1 VAVTATERNEA
12 MTEKFDTEIDAIR
25 TVLTTLQP
33 LAPDVRLAVLEY
45 VLKRLDLPLSRVL
58 GSPPSSN
65 SSIIERI
72 DASLEA
78 ASPQTEKV
86 IHLKELKEQ
95 KKPKSAIEMAV
106 LVAYYLSHSV
116 APKDRKTSIST
127 KDIETYFKIAGYK
140 LPTAPAFTLPNA
152 KNAGYL
158 DSVGH
163 GEYKLNPVGYNLVVH
178 SLPRTK

>member
-1 VAVTATERNEA
+1 MPET
-12 MTEKFDTEIDAIR
+12 FDTEIEAIK
-25 TVLTTLQP
+25 TVLTTLSP
-33 LAPDVRLAVLEY
+33 LAPDVRQAVLEY
-45 VLKRLDLPLSRVL
+45 VLKRLDLPLSRIL
-58 GSPPSSN
+58 GNIPSS
-65 SSIIERI
+65 SSLIERI

-78 ASPQTEKV
+78 AGAQPEKV

-106 LVAYYLSHSV
+106 LIAYYLSHLV
-116 APKDRKTSIST
+116 ALSDRKTSIST

-178 SLPRTK
+178 SLPRAK